1 MSNRI
6 TILYGSETGN
16 AEEYAKYLKLR
27 LKSYNLKPTL
37 SSLDA
42 FPLKNL
48 VTDTDYLIIICS
60 TTGQGEL
67 PRNSKSF
74 MKFICKKKLPRDFFQ
89 HLRLTT
95 LGLGDS
101 SYTKYNYAIKK
112 IHARMMQLGCQELS
126 PRCEADEM
134 SPEGVDGFYLEW
146 ETQLLAALSK
156 FLPMS
161 TEPDNNTVPMP
172 EYKMSL
178 GLAADSLAQ
187 NSLLTKIYNNL
198 QVGTVVSNERI
209 TTADHFQD
217 VRRLKISS
225 QNLKYNPG
233 DTISLYPCNF
243 DQDVETLLEL
253 QPQWLEVAD
262 KPLRIRN
269 LVDEEQFI
277 TLRNLIKYHLDIMS
291 IPRRSFFAVLWHFC
305 DSSTEDGKREQEK
318 LREFGSFSD
327 PEELYNYANRPRRS
341 ILETLTEFKNNL
353 TIPVSYILDL
363 IPLIKPRMFSIASR
377 SSETEI
383 EVVVAIVEYRTII
396 RRIRRGLC
404 TRWLKSLKVGDEVH
418 LSIDR
423 SSFKITQS
431 PIIMVAPGT
440 GIAPMKS
447 LVDEILH
454 QNSLQEMYLFFGCRH
469 AEKDHLIKS
478 FWEKSSNLHI
488 YNCFSRD
495 EDSEFKYVQDAIIAE
510 YKLLGDLLLN
520 QDAKV
525 FVCGSSG
532 KMPREVK
539 LTFVEVVKRF
549 KNISKEDAKRYINEM
564 EDCVRYKED
573 AW

>member
-1 MSNRI
+1 MSDRI
-6 TILYGSETGN
+6 VILYGSETGN

-42 FPLKNL
+42 FPLKKL
-48 VTDTDYLIIICS
+48 VTDTDHLIIICS

-74 MKFICKKKLPRDFFQ
+74 MKFICKKKLPVDLFQ
-89 HLRLTT
+89 HVRLTT

-101 SYTKYNYAIKK
+101 SYSKYNYAIKK
-112 IHARMMQLGCQELS
+112 IHARMMQLGCHELS

-156 FLPMS
+156 FFPMS
-161 TEPDNNTVPMP
+161 TEPDLTTVPMP
-172 EYKMSL
+172 EYKVSFK
-178 GLAADSLAQ
+178 LAADQLAQ
-187 NSLLTKIYNNL
+187 NSLLTKMYNSL
-198 QVGTVVSNERI
+198 QVGTVISNERI
-209 TTADHFQD
+209 TSADHFQD
-217 VRRLKISS
+217 VRRIKITSR
-225 QNLKYNPG
+225 NLKYYPG

-243 DQDVETLLEL
+243 DSDVEAFLES

-262 KPLRIRN
+262 KPLKVRN
-269 LVDEEQFI
+269 LVDGEQVI

-291 IPRRSFFAVLWHFC
+291 IPRRSFFAILWHFC
-305 DSSTEDGKREQEK
+305 DATTEDGQREQEK
-318 LREFGSFSD
+318 LKEFGSFAD

-353 TIPVSYILDL
+353 TVPVSYILDL

-377 SSETEI
+377 PSETEV
-383 EVVVAIVEYRTII
+383 EVVAAIVEYRTII

-404 TRWLKSLKVGDEVH
+404 TRWLKALQEGDEVH

-454 QNSLQEMYLFFGCRH
+454 QNSLQELFLFFGCRH

-478 FWEKSSNLHI
+478 FWEKSDNLHV
-488 YNCFSRD
+488 YSCFSRD
-495 EDSEFKYVQDAIIAE
+495 EDSEYKYVQDAIIAN
-510 YKLLGDLLLN
+510 YTLIGDLLLN
-520 QDAKV
+520 QDAKI

-539 LTFVEVVKRF
+539 LTFVEAVKRY
-549 KNISKEDAKRYINEM
+549 NSMSEEDAKRYILEL
-564 EDCVRYKED
+564 EDNGRYKED

>member
-1 MSNRI
+1 MSEKVA
-6 TILYGSETGN
+6 ILYGSETGN
-16 AEEYAKYLKLR
+16 AEEYAKYLRLR
-27 LKSYNLKPTL
+27 LKSYNLKPIL

-42 FPLKNL
+42 FPLKKL
-48 VTDTDYLIIICS
+48 VTDIDHAIIICS

-67 PRNSKSF
+67 PRNSQKF
-74 MKFICKKKLPRDFFQ
+74 MKFICKKKLPGDLFQ

-156 FLPMS
+156 FFPMS
-161 TEPDNNTVPMP
+161 ANPDINTVPMP
-172 EYKMSL
+172 EYKVSVKH
-178 GLAADSLAQ
+178 ATDQLAQ
-187 NSLLTKIYNNL
+187 NSLLTKVYNNL
-198 QVGTVVSNERI
+198 QVGTVISNERI
-209 TTADHFQD
+209 TSADHFQD
-217 VRRLKISS
+217 VRRIKVSS
-225 QNLKYNPG
+225 KDLKYSPG

-243 DQDVETLLEL
+243 DSDVDAFLES
-253 QPQWLEVAD
+253 QPKWLEIAD
-262 KPLRIRN
+262 KPLRVRN
-269 LVDEEQFI
+269 LVDDEQFI
-277 TLRNLIKYHLDIMS
+277 TLRNLTKYHLDIMS
-291 IPRRSFFAVLWHFC
+291 IPRRSFFAILWHFC
-305 DSSTEDGKREQEK
+305 DASTDDGQREQEK
-318 LREFGSFSD
+318 LKEFGSFVD

-353 TIPVSYILDL
+353 NIPVSYILDL

-377 SSETEI
+377 PSETEI
-383 EVVVAIVEYRTII
+383 EVVAAIVEYRTII
-396 RRIRRGLC
+396 RRVRRGLC
-404 TRWLKSLKVGDEVH
+404 TRWLKALKENDEVH

-423 SSFKITQS
+423 SSFKISQS

-447 LVDEILH
+447 LVDDILH

-469 AEKDHLIKS
+469 AEKDHLIKT

-488 YNCFSRD
+488 YSCFSRD
-495 EDSEFKYVQDAIIAE
+495 EGSKYKYVQDAIIAN
-510 YKLLGDLLLN
+510 YKLIGDLLLN
-520 QDAKV
+520 QEAKI

-539 LTFVEVVKRF
+539 LTFIEVVKRYSD
-549 KNISKEDAKRYINEM
+549 ISEEDAKRYVLQL
-564 EDCVRYKED
+564 EDSGRYKED